1 MKTLLTL
8 LLSLFISNIALAQ
21 EKPTAVVGQSLLT
34 KKDKLVQS
42 IMLGKKKF
50 NIYLSEKI
58 ANEEGTYQLY
68 KIVEN
73 KRKLSELEF
82 PKQAIRNGKIT
93 AEGSYKITNNTLV
106 IINDS
111 YDYIGAYR
119 ITEVYVLGKYGLKMT
134 SDKMVAI
141 DTDKLPD
148 NYLKSAEMKQPV
160 PAKN

>member
-8 LLSLFISNIALAQ
+8 LLSLLTSNIALAQ
-21 EKPTAVVGQSLLT
+21 EKPDAVVGQSQLT
-34 KKDKLVQS
+34 RKDKLVQS

-50 NIYLSEKI
+50 NIYLSEKT
-58 ANEEGTYQLY
+58 ADGEGTYQLY

-73 KRKLSELEF
+73 KRKHSELEF
-82 PKQAIRNGKIT
+82 PKQTIKKGKIT
-93 AEGSYKITNNTLV
+93 AEGSYKIVNNTLV
-106 IINDS
+106 VTNDS

-119 ITEVYVLGKYGLKMT
+119 ITEVYVPDKYGLKMT

-148 NYLKSAEMKQPV
+148 TYLKPAEMKQPF